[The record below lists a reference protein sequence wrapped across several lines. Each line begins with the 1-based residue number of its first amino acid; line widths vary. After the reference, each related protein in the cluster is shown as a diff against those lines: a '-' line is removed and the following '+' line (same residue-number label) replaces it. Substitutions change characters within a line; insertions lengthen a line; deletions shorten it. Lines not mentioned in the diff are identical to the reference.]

1 MSGHNDK
8 VVLITGSAR
17 RIGAQIARTFHGAGF
32 NVILHYHY
40 SRNEAKALREE
51 LEKIRKGSTSLLE
64 LNLLGTNNWDDIVRT
79 CQSQWG
85 RLDVLVNN
93 ASTFYPT
100 PMGEATEKDWEDL
113 IGTNLKAPFFLSQA
127 IAPSLKEVAGSIINI
142 VDIHGTRPLK
152 FHPVYSI
159 AKAGMAMMTHS
170 LAKELAPEVR
180 VNGISPGTILWPE
193 NQAELTEE
201 TRSTIIRQIPLKRQ
215 GSPEDIANTALFL
228 ATGVPYINGQIL
240 AVDGGRSLS

>member
-1 MSGHNDK
+1 MVKANNK
-8 VVLITGSAR
+8 VVLVTGSAR

-32 NVILHYHY
+32 NVILHYHL
-40 SRNEAKALREE
+40 SRREAKNLRDE
-51 LEKIRKGSTSLLE
+51 LESSRKNSTSLLE
-64 LNLLGTNNWDDIVRT
+64 LDLLGSNNWDDVIRS

-100 PMGEATEKDWEDL
+100 PMGEVTDENWKDL
-113 IGTNLKAPFFLSQA
+113 IGTNLHAPFFLSQA
-127 IAPSLKEVAGSIINI
+127 IAPSLKEAAGCIINI
-142 VDIHGTRPLK
+142 VDIHGNRPLR

-159 AKAGMAMMTHS
+159 AKAGLAMMTHS

-180 VNGISPGTILWPE
+180 VNGIAPGTILWPE
-193 NQAELTEE
+193 NAAELTEE
-201 TRSTIIRQIPLKRQ
+201 TRATIIRQIPLKRQ
-215 GSPEDIANTALFL
+215 GSPEDIAGTALFL
-228 ATGVPYINGQIL
+228 ATDAPYINGQIL